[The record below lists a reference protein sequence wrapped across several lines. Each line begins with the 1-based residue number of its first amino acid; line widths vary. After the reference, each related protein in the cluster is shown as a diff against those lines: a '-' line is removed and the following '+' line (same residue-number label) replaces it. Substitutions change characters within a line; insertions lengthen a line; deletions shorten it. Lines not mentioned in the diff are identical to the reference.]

1 MSALPHIVHNDRT
14 NAEILLWQAR
24 YRTVF
29 AGIMS
34 TAAIVLKATGLVA
47 SNALVGI
54 VAPGLNPLAVLAG
67 LVVVYL
73 LFVQLHARVVG
84 RRGSAG
90 TGAVMTVVAADLL
103 IIFTAMFLVT
113 PPPEYS
119 LWLIVAV
126 FALQLTQLYFGWAP
140 ALYNLFAIAIGYSA
154 LVATATRLGALRDP
168 ADALW
173 TLLLFMIGALAYLGL
188 QGART
193 ARLGR
198 LMRVFERGAEGDFS
212 ASYDE
217 TGDRLPDEIT
227 FVGRAWNQMRG
238 NLEQIVLTDP
248 LSGCFNR
255 RGFDQLSQRE
265 IARAV
270 RASNEMAVLAL
281 DIDHFKRVND
291 QYGHLTGDEVIR
303 EIGGLLRELARAGD
317 VVSRPGGEEFTILA
331 TDTGAQ
337 GAMHLAE
344 RILTA
349 FRSRAFTSV
358 RGQMPITISIGV
370 AAEQARND
378 EVVKTLIARA
388 DEALYAAKRNGR
400 DQSVLWHPGMRTFD
414 AAGRRTGSYP
424 TIN

>member
-1 MSALPHIVHNDRT
+1 MPVLPQIAHNDRT

-24 YRTVF
+24 YRTMF
-29 AGIMS
+29 AGVVS
-34 TAAIVLKATGLVA
+34 TAAIVLKATGLIA
-47 SNALVGI
+47 SNALVAV
-54 VAPGLNPLAVLAG
+54 VAPAINPLLVAAG
-67 LVVVYL
+67 LVVLYVLY
-73 LFVQLHARVVG
+73 VQIHARVVA
-84 RRGSAG
+84 RRGAAS
-90 TGAVMTVVAADLL
+90 TGVVMAAVAADLL
-103 IIFTAMFLVT
+103 MIYSAMFLMT
-113 PPPEYS
+113 PPAEYARG
-119 LWLIVAV
+119 LIVSV

-154 LVATATRLGALRDP
+154 LVATATRLGALTDP

-188 QGART
+188 QGTRT
-193 ARLGR
+193 VRLGR
-198 LMRVFERGAEGDFS
+198 LVQVFERGAEGDF
-212 ASYDE
+212 AAAYDE
-217 TGDRLPDEIT
+217 AGDRLPDEIT

-270 RASNEMAVLAL
+270 RANNEMAVLAL

-337 GAMHLAE
+337 GAMHLSE

-414 AAGRRTGSYP
+414 ATGRRTGSYP